1 MRSGFLVIV
10 NKKPNN
16 NKISIEEI
24 GIIIITKFKNNIS
37 RSTNPDK
44 SAILGYSL
52 A

>member
-24 GIIIITKFKNNIS
+24 GIIIVLKFKNNIS
-37 RSTNPDK
+37 RSANPDK
-44 SAILGYSL
+44 NAIWG
-52 A
+52 